1 MARSRCRDSCWRRYV
16 HPSNQELEQ
25 AEVTFIDAFAYIVG
39 EEGKLSMD
47 PEDPGNWTGHAKG
60 VGILKG
66 TKYGISAAAYP
77 LLDIANLSLSDAQA
91 IYQRDYWNKLGGD
104 SLPWGNALCLFDFG
118 VNAGIS
124 EAARVAQRAL
134 GLTVDGVLGPNTLGT
149 IRNMPP
155 QVFAPLFT
163 QYRIAAY
170 HLMAGFEHE
179 GAGWIARANLT
190 EQKAVT

>member
-1 MARSRCRDSCWRRYV
+1 MACRRRRDCRRRRYV
-16 HPSNQELEQ
+16 RPSDQELEQ
-25 AEVTFIDAFAYIVG
+25 TEVTFNDAFAYVVG
-39 EEGKLSMD
+39 EEGNLSMD
-47 PEDPGNWTGHAKG
+47 PDDPGNWTGHKIG
-60 VGILKG
+60 QGILKG

-77 LLDIANLSLSDAQA
+77 LLDISNLSLSDAKA
-91 IYQRDYWNKLGGD
+91 IYQRDYWNKIGGD

-118 VNAGIS
+118 VNAGIG
-124 EAARVAQRAL
+124 EATRIAQRAL
-134 GLTVDGVLGPNTLGT
+134 GLPVDGILGPNTLGT

-179 GAGWIARANLT
+179 GDGWIARANLT
-190 EQKAVT
+190 EQKATA